1 MTRFKTKHLVA
12 AGTASALLLLTACGS
27 DDNSSANA
35 EACDAWIAADTA
47 IINFLFTG
55 EGDAD
60 SVNAAL
66 DAAIAA
72 APDDIVDTITDLK

>member
-1 MTRFKTKHLVA
+1 M
-12 AGTASALLLLTACGS
+12 
-27 DDNSSANA
+27 
-35 EACDAWIAADTA
+35 
-47 IINFLFTG
+47 INFLFTG

-72 APDDIVDTITDLK
+72 APDDIVDTITELKSEAQPQLEDPESDASDRTLELYATPSPGPARTATWRPST